1 MSESPENRLGQ
12 QVGSYRLISWLG
24 KGGFA
29 DVYLGEH
36 IYLKTQSAIKM
47 LRVQLSEETL
57 KDFLTEARTIAKL
70 EHPHIVRVFDYG
82 IEDEN
87 PFLVMSYAPN
97 GSLQQRFPKGTYVPM
112 EKIVPIVQQ
121 IASAL
126 DYAHQQRLIHRDV
139 KPENMLLGSQDQVL
153 LSDFGVVVVDQSSN
167 PQTAKNMAGTAP
179 YMAPEQLQGK
189 ACFASDQYALG
200 VVTYQWLGGQ
210 RPFTG
215 SFTEII
221 SQHILV
227 QPPSLCEQVPSLSAA
242 VEHVVFKALAKDS
255 TQRYENVMAFANAL
269 QDACKDSTSA
279 ITNRLLSVP
288 TRQLSHSPSTV
299 AEGHSSPAGLLLTV
313 NTPDQALN
321 SMIERISDASDQP
334 TAAVSVA
341 APSPS
346 SPSSLKTLA
355 QVSPLSLQTPEQPL
369 SKPMQSSQRP
379 RGIWQNSLA
388 FVAIAVVI
396 AGSLGLWYS
405 ITHSSH
411 QRNSRHQIISAT
423 VKGRLQ
429 PSATATTNTASAAP
443 ASQTTTDTALVTPT
457 TAPLLS
463 PSAVPLSEPDCLT
476 GSPSSLAFSSS
487 SLVGLAPSSPSA
499 QWVTL
504 TNCGGSTTTWSYSV
518 QTDDGG
524 SWLIMTADSQT
535 IPPKASEQV
544 QVGIQPSLSSS
555 SGTHHGSITFTK
567 GSASW
572 TLLVSWAVS

>member
-1 MSESPENRLGQ
+1 
-12 QVGSYRLISWLG
+12 
-24 KGGFA
+24 
-29 DVYLGEH
+29 
-36 IYLKTQSAIKM
+36 
-47 LRVQLSEETL
+47 
-57 KDFLTEARTIAKL
+57 
-70 EHPHIVRVFDYG
+70 
-82 IEDEN
+82 
-87 PFLVMSYAPN
+87 
-97 GSLQQRFPKGTYVPM
+97 
-112 EKIVPIVQQ
+112 
-121 IASAL
+121 
-126 DYAHQQRLIHRDV
+126 
-139 KPENMLLGSQDQVL
+139 
-153 LSDFGVVVVDQSSN
+153 
-167 PQTAKNMAGTAP
+167 
-179 YMAPEQLQGK
+179 
-189 ACFASDQYALG
+189 
-200 VVTYQWLGGQ
+200 VTYQWLGGQ

-227 QPPSLCEQVPSLSAA
+227 QPPSLCEQVPTLSAA

-279 ITNRLLSVP
+279 ITNIPLSVP
-288 TRQLSHSPSTV
+288 TRQLSLSPSTV
-299 AEGHSSPAGLLLTV
+299 AEGHSSPAGLRLAV

-321 SMIERISDASDQP
+321 SMTERISDASDQP
-334 TAAVSVA
+334 MTAVSVA
-341 APSPS
+341 APPLS
-346 SPSSLKTLA
+346 SPALKTLA

-369 SKPMQSSQRP
+369 SKPTQSSQRP
-379 RGIWQNSLA
+379 RRGIWQSTLT

-405 ITHSSH
+405 ITHSFH
-411 QRNSRHQIISAT
+411 QRDSRHQTISAT
-423 VKGRLQ
+423 VKDRFL

-443 ASQTTTDTALVTPT
+443 ASQITTDTALVTPT

-463 PSAVPLSEPDCLT
+463 PSSVPVSESSVPVSESDCLT

-487 SLVGLAPSSPSA
+487 SLVGLAPSIPSA

-524 SWLIMTADSQT
+524 SWLIVTSDSQT
-535 IPPKASEQV
+535 IPPNASEQV

-567 GSASW
+567 GSARW
-572 TLLVSWAVS
+572 TLLVSWTVS

>member
-1 MSESPENRLGQ
+1 MK
-12 QVGSYRLISWLG
+12 IH
-24 KGGFA
+24 F
-29 DVYLGEH
+29 
-36 IYLKTQSAIKM
+36 
-47 LRVQLSEETL
+47 
-57 KDFLTEARTIAKL
+57 
-70 EHPHIVRVFDYG
+70 
-82 IEDEN
+82 
-87 PFLVMSYAPN
+87 
-97 GSLQQRFPKGTYVPM
+97 SLQQRFPKRTHVPL
-112 EKIVPIVQQ
+112 EKIVLIVQQ

-200 VVTYQWLGGQ
+200 VVTYQWLCGQ

-221 SQHILV
+221 SQHVLV
-227 QPPSLCEQVPSLSAA
+227 QPPSLCAQVPSLSAA
-242 VEHVVFKALAKDS
+242 VEHVVFKALAKDPA
-255 TQRYENVMAFANAL
+255 QRYENVMAFANAL
-269 QDACKDSTSA
+269 QDACNDSTSA
-279 ITNRLLSVP
+279 ITNILLSVS
-288 TRQLSHSPSTV
+288 TRQLSLSPSTV
-299 AEGHSSPAGLLLTV
+299 AEGHSSPAGLRLAV
-313 NTPDQALN
+313 NTPDQAVN
-321 SMIERISDASDQP
+321 SMTERISDASDQP
-334 TAAVSVA
+334 AAAVSVA
-341 APSPS
+341 APPLS
-346 SPSSLKTLA
+346 SPALKKLA
-355 QVSPLSLQTPEQPL
+355 QVSPLSLQAPEQPL
-369 SKPMQSSQRP
+369 SKPTQSSQRP

-411 QRNSRHQIISAT
+411 QRDLRHQTISAT
-423 VKGRLQ
+423 VKDRSQ
-429 PSATATTNTASAAP
+429 PSATAKTNTASMAP

-463 PSAVPLSEPDCLT
+463 PSSVPVPVSVSESSVPVSESDCLT

-487 SLVGLAPSSPSA
+487 SLVGLAPSTPSA

-524 SWLIMTADSQT
+524 SWLIVTSDSQT
-535 IPPKASEQV
+535 IPPNASEQV

-572 TLLVSWAVS
+572 TLLVSWTVS